1 MARKPRLHVPGG
13 LYHVILR
20 GNAGQ
25 DVFFSAGD
33 RRFFYELLAEGV
45 VRFGYRVH
53 AFCLMSNHLHLA
65 LQVGDLALSAG
76 MQNLSFRYTRY
87 LNTRLK
93 RSGHVFQGRFKAFLV
108 DQDRYGL
115 ALVRYL
121 HLNAVRA
128 RMVRQPRAYA
138 WSSHR
143 AYLGEEDLPWLTTDW
158 VLGQFGER
166 VEPARQRFAAFVDA
180 GARDGHSEVFYGG
193 QADGR
198 VVGEEAFLKKVLK
211 VLPKREAKRKAPS
224 LRQIVAYVCDGYGL
238 TEGAL
243 KAPGKGRQT
252 AQARALI
259 GWLAV
264 RFRSCTLAEVAEH
277 FSRSPST
284 LSHLVANLEK
294 LSHSSGQ
301 PADALRKHLFTL
313 QV

>member
-1 MARKPRLHVPGG
+1 MARKPRLHVSGG

-25 DVFFSAGD
+25 AVFFSPAD

-65 LQVGDLALSAG
+65 LQVGDRELSAG

-93 RSGHVFQGRFKAFLV
+93 RVGHVFQGRFKAFLV

-121 HLNAVRA
+121 HLNPVRA
-128 RMVRQPRAYA
+128 RTVRQPGAYA

-143 AYLGEEDLPWLTTDW
+143 AYLGEEGLPWLTTDW

-166 VEPARQRFAAFVDA
+166 LRSARRRFAAFVDA

-193 QADGR
+193 QADTR
-198 VVGEEAFLKKVLK
+198 VVGEEDFLKKVLSR
-211 VLPKREAKRKAPS
+211 REAKRKAPS
-224 LRQIVAYVCDGYGL
+224 LRQIVTYVCNGYGL

-252 AQARALI
+252 AQARVLVA
-259 GWLAV
+259 WLAI

-294 LSHSSGQ
+294 LSHSPGE
-301 PADALRKHLFTL
+301 PADALRKHLCTL
-313 QV
+313 QP